1 MLSTQRGARHPLRSL
16 SSTRSVLASLSLSPT
31 SHVVSP
37 TSESLR
43 PVERVSNLTVDTT
56 QNYGYPAP
64 PPGQPGSMA
73 AILNNQDS
81 FSAAVAAAQ
90 QQQQGSQGQGQGQ
103 GPGAQGQNGAGSS
116 QAQQQQAL
124 VGDEEYKLRFE
135 SGFTANVTVV
145 RE

>member
-64 PPGQPGSMA
+64 PGQPGSMA

-90 QQQQGSQGQGQGQ
+90 QQQQQGSQAQGQGQ
-103 GPGAQGQNGAGSS
+103 GAQGQNGAGGS

-124 VGDEEYKLRFE
+124 VGDEEYKLR
-135 SGFTANVTVV
+135 SNS
-145 RE
+145 